1 MICLIQRVK
10 EASVKIEGKEIS
22 SVSYGMLIFIGFE
35 KGDREEVFDKAI
47 EKILNL
53 RIFDDSEGKLNKSI
67 LEIKGEILLVSQ
79 FTLAADIKRGRRPSF
94 DNALEPEKSVIYFE
108 KFYEKLKESKI
119 KVEKGV
125 FGAKMEIYLINDGPV
140 TIIGKW
146 KGI

>member
-22 SVSYGMLIFIGFE
+22 SISYGMLIFVGFE
-35 KGDREEVFDKAI
+35 KEDREDIFDKAV

-53 RIFDDSEGKLNKSI
+53 RIFDDEEGKLNKSI

-79 FTLAADIKRGRRPSF
+79 FTLAADIRRGRRPSF
-94 DNALEPEKSVIYFE
+94 DNALEPEKSKIYFE
-108 KFYEKLKESKI
+108 KFYEKLKKSDL

-146 KGI
+146 

>member
-22 SVSYGMLIFIGFE
+22 SISYGMLIFVGFE
-35 KGDREEVFDKAI
+35 KEDREDIFEKAI

-53 RIFDDSEGKLNKSI
+53 RIFDDEEGKLNKSI
-67 LEIKGEILLVSQ
+67 MEIEGEILLVSQ
-79 FTLAADIKRGRRPSF
+79 FTLAADIRRGRRPSF
-94 DNALEPEKSVIYFE
+94 DNALEPEKSKIYFE
-108 KFYEKLKESKI
+108 KFYEKLKKSDL

-125 FGAKMEIYLINDGPV
+125 FGAKMEIHLINDGPV

-146 KGI
+146 

>member
-10 EASVKIEGKEIS
+10 EASVKIEGREIS
-22 SVSYGMLIFIGFE
+22 SISYGMLIFIGFE
-35 KGDREEVFDKAI
+35 KDDREEVFDKAI

-94 DNALEPEKSVIYFE
+94 DNALEPEKSIIYFE

-146 KGI
+146 